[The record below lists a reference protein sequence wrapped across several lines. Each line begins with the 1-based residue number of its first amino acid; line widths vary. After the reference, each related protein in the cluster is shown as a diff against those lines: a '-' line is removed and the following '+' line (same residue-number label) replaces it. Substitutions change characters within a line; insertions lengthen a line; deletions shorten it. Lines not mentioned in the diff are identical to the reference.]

1 MRSAVAFLTV
11 LGGSARPGRRTLAWF
26 PLVGAL
32 LGLLLGGVWWGA
44 GEIWP
49 LLVAAAVVVAADLAL
64 TGLLHVDGLADS
76 ADGLLPPLASPERR
90 LEVMADPTTGAFGV
104 AVVGIA
110 LILRTVALAS
120 VAPHAL
126 VLAGLWAASRTLM
139 AVAALALPYAR
150 PGGLAASFIGGES
163 AVGGGPADPTD
174 VPRSP
179 AGGRPRPPALVLG
192 AGGLVLSLLL
202 AGLGAGVPA
211 IAAVAALSVGGC
223 AVLALARQ
231 RLGGFT
237 GDVLGAAAVVGETA
251 GLLALA
257 ARW

>member
-11 LGGSARPGRRTLAWF
+11 LGGSARPDRRTLAWF

-32 LGLLLGGVWWGA
+32 LGLLLGGIWWGA

-49 LLVAAAVVVAADLAL
+49 PLVAAAVVVAADLAL
-64 TGLLHVDGLADS
+64 TGLLHIDGLADS
-76 ADGLLPPLASPERR
+76 ADGLLPPLASTERR

-104 AVVGIA
+104 AVVGMA
-110 LILRTVALAS
+110 LVLRTAALAS
-120 VAPHAL
+120 VVPHAL
-126 VLAGLWAASRTLM
+126 VLAGLWAASRALM

-150 PGGLAASFIGGES
+150 PGGLASSFIGEET
-163 AVGGGPADPTD
+163 AVSDRAGPMNVSEP
-174 VPRSP
+174 P
-179 AGGRPRPPALVLG
+179 ARGWPRPPVLALG
-192 AGGLVLSLLL
+192 AGGLALALLL
-202 AGLGAGVPA
+202 AGSGTGGPG
-211 IAAVAALSVGGC
+211 IAAMVALVAGGA
-223 AVLALARQ
+223 AVLVLARR